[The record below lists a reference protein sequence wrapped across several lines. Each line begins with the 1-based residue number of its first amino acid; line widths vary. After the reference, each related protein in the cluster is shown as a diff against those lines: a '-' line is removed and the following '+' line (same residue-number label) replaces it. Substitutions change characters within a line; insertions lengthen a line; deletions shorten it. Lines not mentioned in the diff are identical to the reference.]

1 MRFPNRKFILH
12 DEVAGDS
19 RYLEVQ
25 VTVTKLR
32 EIESLSFQEFG
43 NFWGD

>member
-12 DEVAGDS
+12 EVPGDS

-43 NFWGD
+43 NFWVD